1 MSLLRPVPRTWL
13 AAAVLLAAAC
23 SDGSNPVAPPQVPDD
38 AALRPGTLQQGTD
51 DPVSLARG
59 VRGFGGFF
67 LDPQGQP
74 VVYLTDPAELDAA
87 ASALEPFLAAR
98 GLDRARLQVRRAD
111 YDYASLESWFDA
123 VSPEALALPGAVFA
137 DLDEA
142 SNRIRI
148 GIVRGGSAAELH
160 RSLAALHVPDQAV
173 VVQESAPIR
182 QLATLQ
188 ERVRPVQGG
197 LMIDFILGLC
207 SLGFNALRSNQ
218 LSFITASHCTWAQGG
233 VEGTIWYQHTWLDF
247 TGADNTIGSEVDDP
261 VYFSGGKKRGP
272 RGSGSACPRNRV
284 CRYSDASRGLYAIPA
299 ADVALGKIAR
309 TTGENAVNDIEL
321 TGSFTI
327 TAEHASELF
336 AIGSTVHKVGMTTG
350 WTSTAVTAT
359 CANVNIDG
367 TSITQL
373 CQTLAGLEG
382 AGHPVVVGPG
392 DSGSPV
398 FIKTGDA
405 TITLAGILWGGTPEG
420 GLLAFSPLKNVQ
432 QELGDLV
439 VVAP

>member
-1 MSLLRPVPRTWL
+1 MSLLRTVARLWL
-13 AAAVLLAAAC
+13 AGVLLAAAGC
-23 SDGSNPVAPPQVPDD
+23 SDSTGPVGPGQRTDD
-38 AALRPGTLQQGTD
+38 AALRPGSLQQPAD

-67 LDPQGQP
+67 LDPQGAP
-74 VVYLTDPAELDAA
+74 TIYLTDPAEADAA
-87 ASALEPFLAAR
+87 AHALMPFLAAR
-98 GLDRARLQVRRAD
+98 GMDRSRLQVRRGD
-111 YDYASLESWFDA
+111 FEYARLESWFEA
-123 VSPEALALPGAVFA
+123 LSPEALAIPGAVYA

-142 SNRIRI
+142 SNRLRV
-148 GIVRGGSAAELH
+148 GMVRGAGAAGLH
-160 RSLAALHVPDQAV
+160 RALAALHVPVEAV
-173 VVQESAPIR
+173 IVQETAPIR

-207 SLGFNALRSNQ
+207 SLGFNALRSGQ
-218 LSFITASHCTWAQGG
+218 LSFVIASHCTWAQGG
-233 VEGTIWYQHTWLDF
+233 IEGTIWYQHTWLDF
-247 TGADNTIGSEVDDP
+247 SGNDNTIGSEVDDP
-261 VYFSGGKKRGP
+261 VYITGRRGKGGNG
-272 RGSGSACPRNRV
+272 CPRNRV
-284 CRYSDASRGLYAIPA
+284 CRRSDSARGAYSIA
-299 ADVALGKIAR
+299 AANVALGQIAR
-309 TTGENAVNDIEL
+309 TSGENNGLIDL
-321 TGSFTI
+321 MGSFQI
-327 TAEHASELF
+327 TAEHPSELF

-350 WTSTAVTAT
+350 WTSAAVSAT

-373 CQTLAGLEG
+373 CQTLAGFEG
-382 AGHPVVVGPG
+382 SGHPVIVGPG
-392 DSGSPV
+392 DSGSPI

-405 TITLAGILWGGTPEG
+405 TVTLAGILWGGTPEG